1 MKEKHDISEKDTQDI
16 SAKRQKMIDGWIARN
31 EDGFTKTVEFC
42 ITWASCGL
50 SYSLV
55 AFAKTFSLSYPASMN
70 RTSIS
75 ESMNKLAEK
84 FDRAVQD
91 KIRGCACTLCFDG
104 WTNHGQRI
112 VNLVSTCEGC
122 AYYLDSILVEHND
135 EVTLKTILDK
145 GKRIVNE
152 MGAILVAVSGDNFSG
167 VVAAISNFCLEN
179 PQIIEFLCLAHS
191 VQLTI
196 KDLLRLSPLK
206 YIN

>member
-1 MKEKHDISEKDTQDI
+1 
-16 SAKRQKMIDGWIARN
+16 MIDGWIARN
-31 EDGFTKTVEFC
+31 EDGFTKTEEFC

-50 SYSLV
+50 FYSLV
-55 AFAKTFSLSYPASMN
+55 DNKRIRKAISLSYPASMN

-75 ESMNKLAEK
+75 ESMIKLAEK

-152 MGAILVAVSGDNFSG
+152 MGAILVAVNGDNFSG
-167 VVAAISNFCLEN
+167 VVAAISN
-179 PQIIEFLCLAHS
+179 LC
-191 VQLTI
+191 
-196 KDLLRLSPLK
+196 
-206 YIN
+206 